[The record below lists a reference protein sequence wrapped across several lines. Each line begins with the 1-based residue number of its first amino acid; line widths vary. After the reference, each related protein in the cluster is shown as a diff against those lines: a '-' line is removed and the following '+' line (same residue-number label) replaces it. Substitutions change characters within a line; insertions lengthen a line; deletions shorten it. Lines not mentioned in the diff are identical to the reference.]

1 MLIEILKDTSI
12 RGVAVKAGQVVD
24 ADQSDA
30 TTLINMGKA
39 QPAPIVEPAPAVCPQ
54 PSRKP
59 SRKRINGNLPTD
71 AG

>member
-24 ADQSDA
+24 TEQSDA
-30 TTLINMGKA
+30 TALINMGKA
-39 QPAPIVEPAPAVCPQ
+39 QLAPIVEPASAVCPQ

-59 SRKRINGNLPTD
+59 SRKRTHGYPSAD
-71 AG
+71 A

>member
-24 ADQSDA
+24 TEQSDA
-30 TTLINMGKA
+30 TALMNMGKA
-39 QPAPIVEPAPAVCPQ
+39 QPAPIVEPVPAVCPQ

-59 SRKRINGNLPTD
+59 SRKRTNGYPSAD
-71 AG
+71 A

>member
-24 ADQSDA
+24 TEQSDA
-30 TTLINMGKA
+30 TALINMGKA
-39 QPAPIVEPAPAVCPQ
+39 QPAPIVEPVPAVCPQ

-59 SRKRINGNLPTD
+59 SRKRTNGYPSAD
-71 AG
+71 A